1 MQRRL
6 PISYCQT
13 RDMKLDKTTQNT
25 NKQKTHKKTLVG
37 GLFTM
42 HTSLSPLF
50 LGTLSFWQLKCGFVN
65 DKPSSWKNGI
75 LMQQDHTH
83 GNAAHWWTGGR
94 TDQLGCLL
102 TW

>member
-1 MQRRL
+1 
-6 PISYCQT
+6 
-13 RDMKLDKTTQNT
+13 MKLDKTTQNT

-65 DKPSSWKNGI
+65 DKPSS
-75 LMQQDHTH
+75 
-83 GNAAHWWTGGR
+83 
-94 TDQLGCLL
+94 
-102 TW
+102 